1 MVHVYLHGYCPSGS
15 AMHRHSMLMGRE
27 MWNKHFVFLCSTHFI
42 QLSYKFGPILFRT
55 PLPTLLS
62 QKEGNYTH
70 TASLNSFFVLLL
82 NVFAPHLCNII
93 CLHTH
98 TDPYTPGCT
107 GASMLMHP
115 WTAKPKKGWIIF
127 KNKKVK
133 YNFVLLCCF
142 LNQKLLQYEI
152 KEHFQCFPFSA
163 SGSLLTRIF
172 KCWERCSCCNPLNIV
187 IREESVFGELYLILN
202 LQKSSTSEN

>member
-1 MVHVYLHGYCPSGS
+1 MWLVEGTLLDSKAQNLPWGLWSPTVATYLSALVELEGVCLAEMAHLYLWMHFPSLTGKKTCGKHILLDGMVHVYLHGYCPSGS

-55 PLPTLLS
+55 ALPTLLS

-70 TASLNSFFVLLL
+70 IASLNSFFVLLL

-107 GASMLMHP
+107 GASMLTHP
-115 WTAKPKKGWIIF
+115 WSAKPKK
-127 KNKKVK
+127 KVI
-133 YNFVLLCCF
+133 NF
-142 LNQKLLQYEI
+142 
-152 KEHFQCFPFSA
+152 
-163 SGSLLTRIF
+163 
-172 KCWERCSCCNPLNIV
+172 
-187 IREESVFGELYLILN
+187 
-202 LQKSSTSEN
+202 